1 MQHESLTVVLILLA
15 SGVLMVALFRR
26 LNLPPMLGYLLVGIL
41 IGPQAFAF
49 VPDEQGTRYLA
60 EFGVVFLMFSIGL
73 EFSLPQLNSMRN
85 IVFGLGLAQVV
96 VTILLTVVACELVG
110 PGWQAGLVLGGVLAM
125 SSTAIVSKMLSDRLE
140 LRSAH
145 GRQIMGVTLF
155 QDLAV
160 VPLLVMIPTLAAT
173 GREAA
178 IAFAYAA
185 IKAAVLLVILL
196 FYGQGVMRWLFNLV
210 ASRKSS
216 ELFVLTVLL
225 VTLGLAWLTALAG
238 LSLALGAF
246 VAGILISE
254 TEYRYQ
260 VEDYIK
266 PFRDVLLGLFFVTIG
281 MMLDLSVVKDDFL
294 WVAATLL
301 VVLVLKFALIF
312 GLARLFGNNK
322 GVSLKSALAL
332 SSGGEFGF
340 VLLSQANGL
349 SLLAP
354 EILQV
359 VLAAMLLSML
369 AAPFMLMYSDRI
381 ALYFSE
387 AEWMQRA
394 MALTELS
401 AKTMAVQGHVI
412 ICGYGRSGQNV
423 ARFLAQEAIPMIALD
438 VDPQRVRQAAAAGDS
453 VVYGDAGRRE
463 VLVAAG
469 LSRASGL
476 VVSFSD
482 VPGALKILAHVRD
495 LRPELPVVVRTVDE
509 ADIDKLKEAGA
520 AEIVPE
526 LVEGSLMLATHAM
539 LLLGVPLSRVL
550 HRLREVRSQ
559 RYRLMRGFFH
569 GATDE
574 EEDLEEG
581 AQPRLYSILLDEGA
595 AAVGK
600 TVGALNLEK
609 LNVDIKAIRRRNI
622 SGIDAGP
629 AVILEVGDVLVLL
642 GRPEELAA
650 AEIRLLQG

>member
-312 GLARLFGNNK
+312 G
-322 GVSLKSALAL
+322 
-332 SSGGEFGF
+332 
-340 VLLSQANGL
+340 
-349 SLLAP
+349 
-354 EILQV
+354 
-359 VLAAMLLSML
+359 
-369 AAPFMLMYSDRI
+369 
-381 ALYFSE
+381 
-387 AEWMQRA
+387 
-394 MALTELS
+394 
-401 AKTMAVQGHVI
+401 
-412 ICGYGRSGQNV
+412 
-423 ARFLAQEAIPMIALD
+423 
-438 VDPQRVRQAAAAGDS
+438 
-453 VVYGDAGRRE
+453 
-463 VLVAAG
+463 
-469 LSRASGL
+469 
-476 VVSFSD
+476 
-482 VPGALKILAHVRD
+482 
-495 LRPELPVVVRTVDE
+495 
-509 ADIDKLKEAGA
+509 
-520 AEIVPE
+520 
-526 LVEGSLMLATHAM
+526 
-539 LLLGVPLSRVL
+539 
-550 HRLREVRSQ
+550 
-559 RYRLMRGFFH
+559 
-569 GATDE
+569 
-574 EEDLEEG
+574 
-581 AQPRLYSILLDEGA
+581 
-595 AAVGK
+595 
-600 TVGALNLEK
+600 
-609 LNVDIKAIRRRNI
+609 
-622 SGIDAGP
+622 
-629 AVILEVGDVLVLL
+629 
-642 GRPEELAA
+642 
-650 AEIRLLQG
+650 